1 MIKIVRLLFPLAIV
15 ILTVTVISCKK
26 DRVPPSILTAN
37 CPDTIRF
44 ATQIAPMITNN
55 CVGCHDV
62 GGTLPTLTNYT
73 EISANASNILGTL
86 QGNPQL
92 MPQGGPALN
101 DSLIK
106 QFQCWIDQGKQ
117 NN

>member
-1 MIKIVRLLFPLAIV
+1 MIVA
-15 ILTVTVISCKK
+15 VTTAVVSCKK
-26 DRVPPSILTAN
+26 DKVPTSIITGD
-37 CPDTIRF
+37 CPDTIYF
-44 ATQIAPMITNN
+44 STQIAPMISSN
-55 CVGCHDV
+55 CIGCHDV
-62 GGTLPTLTNYT
+62 GGSSPTLTNYA
-73 EISANASNILGTL
+73 EISDKASKILGTL

-106 QFQCWIDQGKQ
+106 QFQCWINQGKQ